1 VYPKFDSVAQ
11 VYNQLLEEKLIS
23 IMRRT
28 LLKTLQTFKNIN
40 LSLTQDHLREAKSI
54 ISKKLDEENKV
65 EVILT
70 SNEVIRMLP
79 NSTPEFMHIPLD

>member
-1 VYPKFDSVAQ
+1 MYPKFDSVAQ